1 MVKKKDN
8 RIDLKDKS
16 GWKSSNILLG
26 TAIFFIYL
34 SFWVLG
40 DYISF
45 ETGICRNCPGPLKLL
60 NNPIPFIF
68 FITSYLLTNYILFKF
83 ILKSEYMSS
92 KKD

>member
-1 MVKKKDN
+1 MKKNEN

-16 GWKSSNILLG
+16 GWKSSTILLG
-26 TAIFFIYL
+26 TLIFFIYL
-34 SFWVLG
+34 SFWVLA

-60 NNPIPFIF
+60 NDPIPFIF
-68 FITSYLLTNYILFKF
+68 CIGSYMLTNLVLFKF
-83 ILKSEYMSS
+83 ILKSEYMES